1 MKNLALLLVAALFL
15 VSSAEREDKKDI
27 TDVEILA
34 YLAEKGW
41 KGVKHESGLYVITD
55 KLGEGTDRPVLTDEV
70 TVFYAGFLLD
80 DLKFDGT
87 TEFPATF
94 PLDQL
99 IKGWQIGI
107 PMFGKGGKG
116 KLIMPSDLAYGDR
129 DNGQIPGGSTLVF
142 EIELVDFKPAK

>member
-15 VSSAEREDKKDI
+15 VSSAEREDKKETADQ
-27 TDVEILA
+27 EILA

-41 KGVKHESGLYVITD
+41 KAVKHESGLYVVID
-55 KLGEGTDRPVLTDEV
+55 NPGEGTTRPAITDEV
-70 TVFYAGFLLD
+70 TVFYAGYLLD
-80 DLKFDGT
+80 GLKFDGT
-87 TEFPATF
+87 TEIPATF

-99 IKGWQIGI
+99 IKGWQLGI

-116 KLIMPSDLAYGDR
+116 KLIIPSHLAYGDR
-129 DNGQIPGGSTLVF
+129 DAATIPGGSTLVF